1 MFNCLLLIFSALHHT
16 LDKNMLILPFMILL
30 SSNFQLSVSNADIL
44 MTKCHTSLQNICAL
58 QLMLILIFTL
68 MVTFRNEYE
77 GLLCSESQKYS
88 SFSKY

>member
-1 MFNCLLLIFSALHHT
+1 MFSCLLVIFSALHHT
-16 LDKNMLILPFMILL
+16 LDKNMLILLFIILL
-30 SSNFQLSVSNADIL
+30 SSNFQLSVSNADI
-44 MTKCHTSLQNICAL
+44 QNITHPYKTSVHCN
-58 QLMLILIFTL
+58 LMFISIFTL